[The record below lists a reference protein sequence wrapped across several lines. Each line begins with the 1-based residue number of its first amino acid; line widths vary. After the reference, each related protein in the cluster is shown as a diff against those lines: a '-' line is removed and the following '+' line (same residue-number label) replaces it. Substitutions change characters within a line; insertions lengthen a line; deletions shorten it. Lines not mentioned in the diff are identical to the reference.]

1 MKKLRKILCI
11 TVLAMAI
18 AIGAQPFAGV
28 LSEPVQVEAAS
39 TVKLN
44 KTKLVLDKGKTYQ
57 LKVSGTK
64 KKVTWKSSKKSVA
77 TVSSSGKVTA
87 KKTGKAV
94 ITAKVGKSTC
104 RCNLTVESP
113 KISKKSAAVY
123 VNKTI
128 TLKMN
133 NTTRK
138 VTWSSKDK
146 TIATV
151 TGKGVVKGKKAGATT
166 ITAKVGSK
174 KYTCKVTVKKQT
186 STADKEKAAV
196 LKLINQERQKKG
208 LSALKMDNTLNAAAD
223 ARAKEIVKSFSHTRP
238 NGTSCFT
245 ILDEAKYKV
254 SYTMA
259 GENIAAGYSS
269 ADAVMTGWMNSDGH
283 RANILNSG
291 YDKVG
296 IGYYYSSSQPYRYY
310 WVQIFIKSN

>member
-1 MKKLRKILCI
+1 MKRLRKILCI
-11 TVLAMAI
+11 TALAI
-18 AIGAQPFAGV
+18 AIAVGSQPFMGT

-44 KTKLVLDKGKTYQ
+44 KTKLVLDRGKTYQ

-94 ITAKVGKSTC
+94 ITAKVGKSTY
-104 RCNLTVESP
+104 RCNVTVESP
-113 KISKKSAAVY
+113 KISKKSATVY

-128 TLKMN
+128 ILKMN

-138 VTWSSKDK
+138 VTWTSKDK

-151 TGKGVVKGKKAGATT
+151 TSKGVVKGKKAGTTT

-196 LKLINQERQKKG
+196 LKRINQERKAQG
-208 LSALKMDNTLNAAAD
+208 LSALKMDSTLNKAAD
-223 ARAKEIVKSFSHTRP
+223 ARAKELVKLFSHTRP
-238 NGTSCFT
+238 DGTSCFT
-245 ILDEAKYKV
+245 ILDDAKYRV

-259 GENIAAGYSS
+259 GENIAAGYSN
-269 ADAVMTGWMNSDGH
+269 AEEVMTGWMNSDGH
-283 RANILNSG
+283 RANILKSG

-296 IGYYYSSSQPYRYY
+296 IGYYYNSSQPYRYY
-310 WVQIFIKSN
+310 WVQLFIRSN

>member
-1 MKKLRKILCI
+1 MKRLRKIFCI
-11 TVLAMAI
+11 TILAI
-18 AIGAQPFAGV
+18 AVAIGSEPFLGI

-39 TVKLN
+39 AIKLN
-44 KTKLVLDKGKTYQ
+44 KTKLVMDKGKTYQ
-57 LKVSGTK
+57 LKISGTK

-77 TVSSSGKVTA
+77 AVSSSGKVTA

-94 ITAKVGKSTC
+94 VTAKVGKSTY
-104 RCNLTVESP
+104 RCNVTVESP
-113 KISKKSAAVY
+113 KISKKSGTVY
-123 VNKTI
+123 VGKTI

-138 VTWSSKDK
+138 VTWSTKDK
-146 TIATV
+146 AIATV
-151 TGKGVVKGKKAGATT
+151 NSKGVVKGKKAGTTT

-174 KYTCKVTVKKQT
+174 KYTCKVTVKKKT

-196 LKLINQERQKKG
+196 LKRINQERKAKG
-208 LSALKMDNTLNAAAD
+208 LSPLKMDNTLNAAAD
-223 ARAKEIVKSFSHTRP
+223 ARAKEIVKEFSHTRP

-259 GENIAAGYSS
+259 GENIAAGYDS
-269 ADAVMTGWMNSDGH
+269 ADTVMTAWMNSKGH
-283 RANILNSG
+283 RENILNSG

-296 IGYYYSSSQPYRYY
+296 IGYYYNSLQPYRYY